1 MKILQLFGRNANRHI
16 NGRHAIPN
24 LLEPSPE
31 ARNTT
36 LKIDAIESAMSAEFS
51 ASQGTHHSNT
61 VEFSLSQSVEE
72 AAVLFASEQPD
83 AALNLLTDATN
94 TAATNTAAAATTTT
108 APTAQEQLAWWMQF
122 DLCQVCEQQS
132 RFEQL
137 AIAYAKRFETSPP
150 QWNGTM
156 PNLNKPDH
164 AESIA
169 ALNFSGTL
177 CASSQL
183 LLERL
188 RKLGEQHARIC
199 LEFGAI
205 SEIDSD
211 GCAQLL
217 HTLQGWQSRQ
227 CQITLKSAQGL
238 TDKIHTLIQIGR
250 RDDSDAPWLL
260 LIELLR
266 LMNDPIAHEEMC
278 VAYCITFEVSPPAFN
293 PPTNNAR
300 IAPVKA
306 GDNTAT
312 KFKLPTLID
321 APVDSLLQSIAQAT
335 SGYSV
340 IVLDCTQL
348 ACVHFTAAAP
358 LIAGLLRLA
367 DGKPVELQNTNY
379 LVSVLLKLVGCKNL
393 QISTRKL

>member
-1 MKILQLFGRNANRHI
+1 MKILQLFGRNAKRHI
-16 NGRHAIPN
+16 HHGKHNIADI
-24 LLEPSPE
+24 LQPSPE

-51 ASQGTHHSNT
+51 ASQGTSHSNT
-61 VEFSLSQSVEE
+61 AEFSLSQSVEE
-72 AAVLFASEQPD
+72 AAVLFASGQPD
-83 AALNLLTDATN
+83 AALNLLANATN
-94 TAATNTAAAATTTT
+94 TAAVTTTT
-108 APTAQEQLAWWMQF
+108 TVSTAQEQLAWWMQF

-150 QWNGTM
+150 QWSGAM
-156 PNLNKPDH
+156 PNLNKPDR

-169 ALNFSGTL
+169 ALNFSGKL
-177 CASSQL
+177 CGSSQP

-188 RKLGEQHARIC
+188 RKLGESHARVC

-211 GCAQLL
+211 GCVQLL
-217 HTLQGWQSRQ
+217 QILQDWQSRQ
-227 CQITLKSAQGL
+227 TQVILKGAQEL
-238 TDKIHTLIQIGR
+238 ADKIQTLIQIGR

-266 LMNDPIAHEEMC
+266 LMNEPAAHEEMC

-293 PPTNNAR
+293 PPMNNAG
-300 IAPVKA
+300 IASAKVSA
-306 GDNTAT
+306 NAT
-312 KFKLPTLID
+312 SAFKLPALID

-335 SGYSV
+335 SEESV

-367 DGKPVELQNTNY
+367 EGKPVELQNTNF
-379 LVSVLLKLVGCKNL
+379 LVAVLLRLVGCKSL

>member
-1 MKILQLFGRNANRHI
+1 MKILQLFGRNAKRHI
-16 NGRHAIPN
+16 HHGKHNITDI
-24 LLEPSPE
+24 LQPSPE

-51 ASQGTHHSNT
+51 ASQATQHANNT
-61 VEFSLSQSVEE
+61 EFALSQSIEE
-72 AAVLFASEQPD
+72 AAVLFASGQPD
-83 AALNLLTDATN
+83 AALNLLTS
-94 TAATNTAAAATTTT
+94 ATNTAAAAITT
-108 APTAQEQLAWWMQF
+108 AASTTQEQLAWWMQF

-150 QWNGTM
+150 QWNGMM
-156 PNLNKPDH
+156 PNLNKPDR
-164 AESIA
+164 AETIA
-169 ALNFSGTL
+169 ALNFSGKL
-177 CASSQL
+177 CGSSQP

-188 RKLGEQHARIC
+188 RKLGEPHASIC
-199 LEFGAI
+199 LEFGII
-205 SEIDSD
+205 SESDSD

-217 HTLQGWQSRQ
+217 HILQDWQSRQ
-227 CQITLKSAQGL
+227 TQVMLKGAQGL
-238 TDKIHTLIQIGR
+238 ADKIQSLIQVGR

-266 LMNDPIAHEEMC
+266 LMNDPAAHEEMC

-293 PPTNNAR
+293 PPLNSAQST
-300 IAPVKA
+300 PVKDGA
-306 GDNTAT
+306 YTAT
-312 KFKLPTLID
+312 PFKLPALID

-335 SGYSV
+335 SEHSA
-340 IVLDCTQL
+340 IALDCTQL

-358 LIAGLLRLA
+358 LIAGLLKLA
-367 DGKPVELQNTNY
+367 DGKPVELENTNF
-379 LVSVLLKLVGCKNL
+379 LVSVLLRLVGCKNL

>member
-1 MKILQLFGRNANRHI
+1 MKILQLFGRNAKRPIHHGKDNI
-16 NGRHAIPN
+16 ADI
-24 LLEPSPE
+24 LQPSPE

-51 ASQGTHHSNT
+51 ASQGTPHSNT
-61 VEFSLSQSVEE
+61 TEFSLSQSVEE
-72 AAVLFASEQPD
+72 AAVLFASGQPD
-83 AALNLLTDATN
+83 AALNLLTDASN
-94 TAATNTAAAATTTT
+94 MAAAATTTAT
-108 APTAQEQLAWWMQF
+108 STAQEQLAWWMQF
-122 DLCQVCEQQS
+122 DLCQICEQKS

-150 QWNGTM
+150 QWSGMM
-156 PNLNKPDH
+156 PNINKPDR

-169 ALNFSGTL
+169 ALNFSGKL
-177 CASSQL
+177 CANSQP

-188 RKLGEQHARIC
+188 RKLGEPHARVC
-199 LEFGAI
+199 LEIGAI

-217 HTLQGWQSRQ
+217 HILQDWQNRQ
-227 CQITLKSAQGL
+227 CQVTLKAAQGL
-238 TDKIHTLIQIGR
+238 ADKIQTLIQVGR

-266 LMNDPIAHEEMC
+266 LMNDPAAHEEMC

-293 PPTNNAR
+293 PPMNSAQS
-300 IAPVKA
+300 APVKD
-306 GDNTAT
+306 GTNTAT
-312 KFKLPTLID
+312 PFKLPALID

-335 SGYSV
+335 SEDSA
-340 IVLDCTQL
+340 IVLDCNQL

-367 DGKPVELQNTNY
+367 DGKPVELQNTNF
-379 LVSVLLKLVGCKNL
+379 LVTVLLKLVGCKNL